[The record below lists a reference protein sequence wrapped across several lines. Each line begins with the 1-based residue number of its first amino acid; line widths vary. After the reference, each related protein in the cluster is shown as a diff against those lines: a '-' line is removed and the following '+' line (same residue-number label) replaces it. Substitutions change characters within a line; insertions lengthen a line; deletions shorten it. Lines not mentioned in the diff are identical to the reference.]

1 MRCERFVWVCVRV
14 YACVACDEWYSCVRA
29 SKAGISTTAPTNLFD
44 KLLYVLNTV
53 VSRCSKTL
61 DRFYFERA
69 LLHRYIVLNR
79 HFNGY
84 TVIVCMW
91 HVLIH
96 WYRAVFFFGL
106 LLLPLKIYKFI
117 KIHNEFF
124 SDIVCINWCSFL
136 VIPADGIDLLLQFGL
151 HMTKSVWKY
160 FLHINRI
167 W

>member
-1 MRCERFVWVCVRV
+1 MRCERFVCKCISV
-14 YACVACDEWYSCVRA
+14 YACVARDEWYSCVRA

-91 HVLIH
+91 HVLVHCI
-96 WYRAVFFFGL
+96 VQFFFFGL
-106 LLLPLKIYKFI
+106 LILPLKTYKFI
-117 KIHNEFF
+117 KIHKEFF
-124 SDIVCINWCSFL
+124 SDFVCINWCSFL
-136 VIPADGIDLLLQFGL
+136 VIPADGIDFIV
-151 HMTKSVWKY
+151 TVWIANDKK
-160 FLHINRI
+160 FLKIFFTY
-167 W
+167 